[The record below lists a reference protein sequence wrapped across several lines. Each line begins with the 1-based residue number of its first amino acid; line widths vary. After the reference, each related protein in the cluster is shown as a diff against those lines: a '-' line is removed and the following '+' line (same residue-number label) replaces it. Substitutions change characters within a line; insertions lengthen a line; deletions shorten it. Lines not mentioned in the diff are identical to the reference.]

1 MPFIKW
7 FPGNGF
13 GPGTE
18 PPAGTAI
25 APPRGWR
32 GISCGGAQH
41 YESHYESD
49 RAVLITFSGLDGSGK
64 STLIEWLRVALER
77 EGRSVV
83 VLHMNDDVGVYAY
96 VRRGRDRLLRL
107 LGLEVP
113 RPLQPGADPLDPS
126 RPGNRTWLRRV
137 VRRARYAVV
146 WSETLRRCI
155 YLIDLLV
162 FALYRL
168 AFEKLTKRVFIM
180 DRYFYD
186 TLVDLSE
193 GGNSPWNRLLEALT
207 PTPDMPVL
215 LEVPP
220 EKAFGRKGEY
230 SVDYLRRR
238 WVAYQTVLGWVPS
251 CVKISDMELER
262 TQAALWQVVATR
274 MPHALEQRMP
284 GLDGANGRPL

>member
-1 MPFIKW
+1 
-7 FPGNGF
+7 
-13 GPGTE
+13 
-18 PPAGTAI
+18 
-25 APPRGWR
+25 
-32 GISCGGAQH
+32 
-41 YESHYESD
+41 
-49 RAVLITFSGLDGSGK
+49 VLITFSGLDGSGK

-83 VLHMNDDVGVYAY
+83 VLHMNEDVGVYAY
-96 VRRGRDRLLRL
+96 LRRGRDRLLRL
-107 LGLEVP
+107 VGLEVP
-113 RPLQPGADPLDPS
+113 QPLQPGADPLDPS
-126 RPGNRTWLRRV
+126 RPANRSWLRRV
-137 VRRARYAVV
+137 VRRVRYAVV

-220 EKAFGRKGEY
+220 EQAFGRKGEY

-251 CVKISDMELER
+251 CVKVANMELER

-274 MPHALEQRMP
+274 MPRALEQHMA
-284 GLDGANGRPL
+284 GLDRANGPQL